1 MSKEITIELRNLA
14 IGYPHRVV
22 AEGLSA
28 TVYSGELTCLIGSN
42 GVGKSTLLRTIA
54 AFQPKLGGSI
64 LVRGGEIDSYK
75 STELARLISVVLT
88 ERIEVGHMTVLDLV
102 SLGRSL
108 YTGFW
113 GKVDA
118 ANERKALDALRLVGM
133 ERFAPRDVGTLS
145 DGERQKVMIAK
156 ALAQETPIILLDEP
170 TSFLDFPSK
179 VDMMQLLHRL
189 SRETHK
195 TIFLS
200 IHDLEMALQIADK
213 IWLLD
218 DEKRLHIGTPEDL
231 SLDGTLSDFFERRDI
246 VFDRLRGLF
255 RIENPHTR
263 TIRISAP
270 THRLLPLYHMVVKA
284 LRRNAI
290 LATPEAESA
299 DAIELSDGGV
309 LLRTADGRSHHP
321 TTIEELLDLLTN
333 DEHHG

>member
-1 MSKEITIELRNLA
+1 
-14 IGYPHRVV
+14 
-22 AEGLSA
+22 
-28 TVYSGELTCLIGSN
+28 
-42 GVGKSTLLRTIA
+42 
-54 AFQPKLGGSI
+54 
-64 LVRGGEIDSYK
+64 
-75 STELARLISVVLT
+75 
-88 ERIEVGHMTVLDLV
+88 
-102 SLGRSL
+102 
-108 YTGFW
+108 
-113 GKVDA
+113 
-118 ANERKALDALRLVGM
+118 
-133 ERFAPRDVGTLS
+133 
-145 DGERQKVMIAK
+145 MIAK

-299 DAIELSDGGV
+299 DAIELSDEGL

-321 TTIEELLDLLTN
+321 TTIEELLDLLTR